1 MSKFSAPDII
11 DRSPGPVAGLS
22 FGQES
27 IVSAGVIEGAED
39 IGLFQPAPLD
49 AEAVLHRTEPPVLGG
64 WLWFLGWLTTRLIRA
79 IGP

>member
-39 IGLFQPAPLD
+39 IGQFQPAPLD
-49 AEAVLHRTEPPVLGG
+49 AEAVLSSNWTASFEG
-64 WLWFLGWLTTRLIRA
+64 WI
-79 IGP
+79 

>member
-39 IGLFQPAPLD
+39 IGQFQPAPL
-49 AEAVLHRTEPPVLGG
+49 
-64 WLWFLGWLTTRLIRA
+64 TRCRSSFFIELNRLFWVDGSGFPA
-79 IGP
+79 G